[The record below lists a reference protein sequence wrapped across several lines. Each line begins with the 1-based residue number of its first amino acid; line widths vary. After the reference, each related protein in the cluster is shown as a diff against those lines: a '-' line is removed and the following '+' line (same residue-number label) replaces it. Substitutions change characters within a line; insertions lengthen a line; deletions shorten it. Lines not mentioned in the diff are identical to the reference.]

1 MKRSLPLL
9 TFLLSI
15 GVSTPAAE
23 ADKDALIKAAQALA
37 EQPSYAWKT
46 VVEVPETARFRQG
59 PTAGKLEKG
68 VAMFVSTSG
77 FRGNADMIIAGTKAA
92 TTDREGNWQSAA
104 AASGGQGGNRF
115 GAPNPRDFKA
125 PADEAL
131 ELINGLT
138 TLRKEGDAYVSELSE
153 EDAKKLAAG
162 GAGRR
167 GGGGG
172 GGRGGGGSNVLF
184 AKGSVK
190 FWVEGGVLTKY
201 QQVLDASMDFNGSE
215 FVVERTTTTT
225 ISDIGKTEVK
235 IPEAARAKLE

>member
-1 MKRSLPLL
+1 MMRSFPVLTILL
-9 TFLLSI
+9 TGLAA
-15 GVSTPAAE
+15 TAAE
-23 ADKDALIKAAQALA
+23 ADKAALLKAAQALA
-37 EQPSYAWKT
+37 EQPSYSWHT
-46 VVEVPETARFRQG
+46 TVEVPPDARFRQG
-59 PTAGKLEKG
+59 PTTGKLEKG

-77 FRGNADMIIAGTKAA
+77 FRGNTDMIIAGGKAA

-104 AASGGQGGNRF
+104 EAAGGQGGNRF

-138 TLRKEGDAYVSELSE
+138 KLRRDGDAYVSELSE
-153 EDAKKLAAG
+153 DEAKKLASAG
-162 GAGRR
+162 GGRR
-167 GGGGG
+167 GSGGG
-172 GGRGGGGSNVLF
+172 GGRGGGSNVLF
-184 AKGSVK
+184 AKGSVT

-225 ISDIGKTEVK
+225 IKDIGKTEVV

>member
-1 MKRSLPLL
+1 MLAG
-9 TFLLSI
+9 LS
-15 GVSTPAAE
+15 THAAE
-23 ADKDALIKAAQALA
+23 ADKEALIKAAQALA

-59 PTAGKLEKG
+59 PTTGKLEKG

-77 FRGNADMIIAGTKAA
+77 FRGNTDMIVAGTKAA
-92 TTDREGNWQSAA
+92 VTDREGNWQTAA
-104 AASGGQGGNRF
+104 DAAGGQGGNRF

-125 PADEAL
+125 PAEEAL
-131 ELINGLT
+131 ELINGLAK
-138 TLRKEGDAYVSELSE
+138 LRNEGDAFVSELSE
-153 EDAKKLAAG
+153 EDAKKLATG

-172 GGRGGGGSNVLF
+172 GGRGGGSNVLF

-190 FWVEGGVLTKY
+190 FWVEGGVLTKF
-201 QQVLDASMDFNGSE
+201 QHTLDASTDFNGSE
-215 FVVERTTTTT
+215 LVVERTTTTT
-225 ISDIGKTEVK
+225 ILDIGRTEVV